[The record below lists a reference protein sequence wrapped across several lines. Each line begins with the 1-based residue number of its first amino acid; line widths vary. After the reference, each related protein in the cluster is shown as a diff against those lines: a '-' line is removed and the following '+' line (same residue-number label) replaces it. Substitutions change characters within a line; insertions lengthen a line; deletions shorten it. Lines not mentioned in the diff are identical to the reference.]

1 VLVGFSGG
9 LDSTVLLHLL
19 AGSAQVRAT
28 GLRAVHVHHGLH
40 READAWAAHAREV
53 CATFDVPLSVAG
65 VEVRRDSGHGLE
77 GAARTARLAAFARAL
92 QRGEVLALAHH
103 RDDQAE
109 TFLMRALRASG
120 PDGLAAMRPWR
131 PFAQG
136 RLWRPLLDIPRA
148 ALLEYARRHGLHWI
162 EDDSNADTSLDRNF
176 LRQRVLPS
184 LRERWPQVDA
194 AFARVASLQAES
206 VDLLEAEDAR
216 ALATARTAD
225 PNALR
230 LAPLLALPP
239 ARRARVL
246 RRWIAILELPS
257 LPGEGIVRI
266 ESELLPAAADTEAEF
281 AWAGAVIHRW
291 RDLLHAGHERE
302 ALPQEWSSEWSMDAP
317 LLLPTG
323 DRLELDMARRSD
335 VGREPS
341 PFRQPAQEPA
351 TRVAPTFDTHVRVH
365 ARAGGERILLPGRTH
380 SHALKHVLQQLGVP
394 PWERRRLPLLSDAA
408 GNLLAA
414 GDLAYSAAFDAW
426 LREHGVRLI
435 WSRA

>member
-19 AGSAQVRAT
+19 AASAQARAT

-40 READAWAAHAREV
+40 READAWAAHVREV
-53 CATFDVPLSVAG
+53 CTTFDVPLSVIG

-77 GAARTARLAAFARAL
+77 GAARAARFAAFAQDL
-92 QRGEVLALAHH
+92 QPGEVLALAHH

-109 TFLMRALRASG
+109 TFLLRALRASG

-148 ALLEYARRHGLHWI
+148 ALLEHAHTHGLHWI
-162 EDDSNADTSLDRNF
+162 EDDSNADASLDRNF
-176 LRQRVLPS
+176 LRQRVLPV

-194 AFARVASLQAES
+194 AFARVASLQAAS
-206 VDLLEAEDAR
+206 VELLEVEDAR
-216 ALATARTAD
+216 ALATAQTAD
-225 PNALR
+225 PRALQ
-230 LAPLLALPP
+230 LALLLALPP

-246 RRWIAILELPS
+246 RRWIAILELPP

-291 RDLLHAGHERE
+291 RELLYADHERE
-302 ALPQEWSSEWSMDAP
+302 ALPADWSVTWSMDAP
-317 LLLPTG
+317 LVLPTG
-323 DRLELDMARRSD
+323 DRLERDVARRSD
-335 VGREPS
+335 ASRELS
-341 PFRQPAQEPA
+341 PFRQPAQELA
-351 TRVAPTFDTHVRVH
+351 THVAPTFDADVRVH
-365 ARAGGERILLPGRTH
+365 ARVGGERIVLPGRTH
-380 SHALKHVLQQLGVP
+380 SHALKHVLQELGVP
-394 PWERRRLPLLSDAA
+394 PWERKRLPLLSDAA

-414 GDLAYSAAFDAW
+414 GDLVYSAIFVTW
-426 LREHGVRLI
+426 LRDHQLRLV
-435 WSRA
+435 WTRT

>member
-19 AGSAQVRAT
+19 AASAQARAA

-40 READAWAAHAREV
+40 READAWAAHVREV
-53 CATFDVPLSVAG
+53 CASLDVPLSVIW

-77 GAARTARLAAFARAL
+77 GAARAARLAAFAQEL
-92 QRGEVLALAHH
+92 QPGEVLALAHH

-109 TFLMRALRASG
+109 TFLLRALRASG

-148 ALLEYARRHGLHWI
+148 ALLEHAHTHGLHWI
-162 EDDSNADTSLDRNF
+162 EDDSNADASLDRNF
-176 LRQRVLPS
+176 LRQCVLPA

-194 AFARVASLQAES
+194 AFARVASLQAAS
-206 VDLLEAEDAR
+206 VELLEVEDAR
-216 ALATARTAD
+216 ALATAQTAD
-225 PNALR
+225 PRALQ
-230 LAPLLALPP
+230 LALLLALPP

-246 RRWIAILELPS
+246 RRWIAILELPP

-291 RDLLHAGHERE
+291 RDLLYADHERE
-302 ALPQEWSSEWSMDAP
+302 ALPADWSVTWSMDAP
-317 LLLPTG
+317 LVLPTG
-323 DRLELDMARRSD
+323 DRLERDVACRSD
-335 VGREPS
+335 ASRELS
-341 PFRQPAQEPA
+341 PFRQPAQELA
-351 TRVAPTFDTHVRVH
+351 THVARTFDTDVHVH
-365 ARAGGERILLPGRTH
+365 ARVGGERIVLPGRTH
-380 SHALKHVLQQLGVP
+380 SHALKHVLQELGVP
-394 PWERRRLPLLSDAA
+394 PWERKRLPLLSDAA

-414 GDLAYSAAFDAW
+414 GDLVYSATFDAW
-426 LREHGVRLI
+426 LRHHQLRLV
-435 WSRA
+435 WTRT